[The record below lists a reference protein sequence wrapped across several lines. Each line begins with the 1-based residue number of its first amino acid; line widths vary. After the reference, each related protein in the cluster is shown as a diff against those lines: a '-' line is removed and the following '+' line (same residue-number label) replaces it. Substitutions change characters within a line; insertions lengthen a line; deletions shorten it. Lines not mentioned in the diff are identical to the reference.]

1 IDMGQK
7 LMRSRIIDV
16 VSNDSLSMKKCY
28 YNKNIAGAKSVPY
41 DFIEKQDDCVRVC
54 VRCRPLNDTEVKQ
67 GCVMCVKVD
76 EVRGSIEVNIP
87 NSQHGE
93 PPKKFTFDM
102 VFGPNSKQVDLYNQ
116 AARPIVDFVLE
127 GYNGFVLVTFTMEGV
142 RAVPEL
148 RGIIPNSFAHIFG
161 KIAKAEGDTRFL
173 VRVSYLEIYNEEV
186 RDLLHKDQNQ
196 RLEVKERPD
205 VGVYVKDLSAFAVN
219 NADDMDRIMTLGN
232 KNRSVGATNMNMHS
246 SRSHAIFSVTVE
258 CSEKGPDGKHH
269 VRAGKLHLVDLAG
282 SERQA
287 KTGATGQRLKEATKI
302 NLSLS
307 TLGNVI
313 SSLVDG
319 KSTHI
324 PYRNSKLTRLLQDS
338 LGGNSKTAM
347 IANIGPADYNF
358 DESISS
364 LRYANRAKNI
374 KNKAKINED
383 PKDALLRQFQ
393 KEIEELRKQLEEGS
407 DYEGGSESES
417 EEEVVGEDGVVRRR
431 KKQRRK
437 KKEGGGKKGNHISKE
452 KMSEIQAIIEKDR
465 KLLEQKKDMAEE
477 ERNKVKNELETRESE
492 LKKYQEEQE
501 QLHQKLAAIEK
512 KLIVGGENLLEKAEE
527 QERLL
532 EESAKELQE
541 RKEKEEE
548 LRTALE
554 EKEQERLDIEEKY
567 SNLQEEKAGKT
578 KKLKKVWTMLMQ
590 AKSEIADLQQ
600 EHQREMEGLLENV
613 RQLSRELKLQM
624 VVIDNFIPPEY
635 QEMIE
640 QHVHWNDDIGE
651 WQLKCVAYTG
661 NNMMK
666 TQQKDQDKNELKEPD
681 LSNVYLAY
689 TAEGAAEAMKPKAS
703 KSGRPKSSKP
713 KSARPKSSKK
723 KRDQS
728 NLDELLQ

>member
-1 IDMGQK
+1 M
-7 LMRSRIIDV
+7 
-16 VSNDSLSMKKCY
+16 
-28 YNKNIAGAKSVPY
+28 P
-41 DFIEKQDDCVRVC
+41 EKQDDCVRVC

-87 NSQHGE
+87 NSHHGE

-127 GYNGFVLVTFTMEGV
+127 GYNGTIFAYGQTGTGKTFTMEGV

-232 KNRSVGATNMNMHS
+232 KNRSVGATNMNLHS

-417 EEEVVGEDGVVRRR
+417 EEEVVGDDGVVRRR

-437 KKEGGGKKGNHISKE
+437 KKEGGSKGNHISKE

-477 ERNKVKNELETRESE
+477 ERNKVKNELESRESE

-689 TAEGAAEAMKPKAS
+689 TAEGAAEAMKPKAG